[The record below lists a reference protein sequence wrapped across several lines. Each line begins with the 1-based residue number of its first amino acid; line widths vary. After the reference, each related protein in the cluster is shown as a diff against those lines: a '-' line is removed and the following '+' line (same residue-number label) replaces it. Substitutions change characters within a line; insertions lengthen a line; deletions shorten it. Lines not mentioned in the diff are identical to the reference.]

1 MPRPAPP
8 PLALLASITLASAM
22 LLPACG
28 PKPPVNDGKTTQ
40 KGFDSAVSCSAVR
53 PQTEPDL
60 MAWDPGS
67 RGNLSRLRKE
77 GVVAVR
83 YEAKGCNVELELL
96 PNCIGPGAQYKY
108 SQYPE
113 EQTKVARNSEELY
126 AELPLGAARLSG
138 KLKGNRALRTDYR
151 LVGLSAIPAGKS
163 FTPADLKG
171 PDCARATHVISTV
184 YLGGFTLV
192 AGDLNEVEGG
202 GSVFAVGGAKAGTS
216 SKSERLDSAGD
227 PESCEAAA
235 KEGVEN
241 PRCSVPL
248 RIGLISI
255 EGRAPTVTTPT
266 ASPQLPA
273 PTARVVTSP
282 SRPPPSVGARVSRGP
297 DWKWQD
303 QDKSGAGT
311 VVGEDG
317 TGWVRVR
324 WPDGSTNSYRW
335 GYDGKYDLSIATT
348 APPVAAPA
356 GIAKSSVNVV
366 IFAADPAWGEQIVA
380 QLKSRGY
387 SLAHTNVGPNP
398 DMNIKWGGAPRD
410 YVEEIVSVVGGM
422 GGDVG
427 KINRMSTAF
436 GPKDT
441 DIFVNLPTG
450 SRVGGAVS
458 APSSGALSKSS
469 AEVVLFMNT
478 ADQTAGN
485 EIARVLKARGWT
497 DTTVLGSPNSDNNIK
512 WNGASSAQVDEILA
526 VLSGFGVDTG
536 SIHRK
541 HMTELPSHKI
551 FVNLPSGAI
560 SQECGKTVSSAVFG
574 TMRAGTKLQLGRHR
588 AVSGDANWADT
599 MSPFVGRRVTVRRL
613 SDVDAAGCPGVR
625 VDADGEKHFWRI
637 RDAKIIPLV

>member
-1 MPRPAPP
+1 MARYL
-8 PLALLASITLASAM
+8 PLSGALLTATFALT
-22 LLPACG
+22 ACG
-28 PKPPVNDGKTTQ
+28 PKPPATDGKSAQ

-151 LVGLSAIPAGKS
+151 LVGLSAIPAGRS

-192 AGDLNEVEGG
+192 AGDLSEVEGG
-202 GSVFAVGGAKAGTS
+202 GSVFAVGGAKGGSA

-235 KEGVEN
+235 KEGVEH

-255 EGRAPTVTTPT
+255 EGRAPTVATPT
-266 ASPQLPA
+266 SAPPLPA
-273 PTARVVTSP
+273 PTARTSAA
-282 SRPPPSVGARVSRGP
+282 RPAPAIGSRVSRGP
-297 DWKWQD
+297 DWKWQA

-317 TGWVRVR
+317 TGWVKVR

-335 GYDGKYDLSIATT
+335 GYDGKYDLVVTT
-348 APPVAAPA
+348 SAPPPSSVASAA
-356 GIAKSSVNVV
+356 ISKSAVNVV
-366 IFAADPAWGEQIVA
+366 IFAADQTWGEQIVA

-398 DMNIKWGGAPRD
+398 DMNIKWGGAPKS
-410 YVEEIVSVVGGM
+410 YVEEIVGVVGGM

-450 SRVGGAVS
+450 SRVGSGSSIA
-458 APSSGALSKSS
+458 APSGGISKST
-469 AEVVLFMNT
+469 AEVVLFMNP
-478 ADQTAGN
+478 ADHSAGN
-485 EIARVLKARGWT
+485 EIARALKARGWS
-497 DTTVLGSPNSDNNIK
+497 DTSVLGSPNSDNNIK
-512 WNGASSAQVDEILA
+512 WSGASTSQVDEILS
-526 VLSGFGVDTG
+526 VLSGFGVETS
-536 SIHRK
+536 SINRK
-541 HMTELPSHKI
+541 HMTELPSNKI
-551 FVNLPSGAI
+551 FVNLPLGAI

-574 TMRAGTKLQLGRHR
+574 TIRSGTRLQLGRHR
-588 AVSGDANWADT
+588 AVNGDSNWADT

-625 VDADGEKHFWRI
+625 VDADGEKHFWRL
-637 RDAKIIPLV
+637 RDARIVP

>member
-1 MPRPAPP
+1 MTSLTRVQST
-8 PLALLASITLASAM
+8 LLAATMVLA
-22 LLPACG
+22 ACG
-28 PKPPVNDGKTTQ
+28 PKQPATDGKSGP
-40 KGFDSAVSCSAVR
+40 KPFESSVACSAVR

-163 FTPADLKG
+163 FSASDLKG
-171 PDCARATHVISTV
+171 PDCARATHVVSTV

-202 GSVFAVGGAKAGTS
+202 GSVFAVGGAKAGST

-255 EGRAPTVTTPT
+255 EGRAPAVATPT
-266 ASPQLPA
+266 SAPPPLPA
-273 PTARVVTSP
+273 PTARATASP
-282 SRPPPSVGARVSRGP
+282 SRPPPAIGARVSRGP

-335 GYDGKYDLSIATT
+335 GYDGKYDLTVSTA
-348 APPVAAPA
+348 APPTVASAS
-356 GIAKSSVNVV
+356 IAKSAVNVV
-366 IFAADPAWGEQIVA
+366 IFAADASWGEQIVS

-398 DMNIKWGGAPRD
+398 DMNIKWGGAPKE

-427 KINRMSTAF
+427 KINRLSTAF

-450 SRVGGAVS
+450 SRVGSGSSLAPPPV
-458 APSSGALSKSS
+458 APSSGISKSS

-478 ADQTAGN
+478 ADHTAGN
-485 EIARVLKARGWT
+485 EIARALKARGWT

-512 WNGASSAQVDEILA
+512 WNGASTAQVDEILS
-526 VLSGFGVDTG
+526 VLSGFGVDT
-536 SIHRK
+536 SALNRK
-541 HMTELPSHKI
+541 HLTDLPAHKI

-560 SQECGKTVSSAVFG
+560 SQECGKTISSAVFG
-574 TMRAGTKLQLGRHR
+574 TIRTGTRLQLGRHR
-588 AVSGDANWADT
+588 AVNGDANWADD
-599 MSPFVGRRVTVRRL
+599 MSPFVGRRVVVRRL

-625 VDADGEKHFWRI
+625 VDADGEKHFWRL
-637 RDAKIIPLV
+637 RDAKILP